1 MFEEFFEKCEIQ
13 NSEII
18 TEAQS
23 ENIKAA
29 LQEKLAADNSPS
41 KRPTEEKEKNLMK
54 TKAMRTFIIAAAI
67 AVVGLAGVV
76 GANAMGA
83 FRTSEEIAED
93 LANKNKVTPEFAEY
107 AAEAQ
112 KENEYLVVVPFYE
125 EMGEIN
131 ELVVTELCPADFKG
145 WDEEDFPGIILR
157 HIEAG
162 RGGVEIMIKSDG
174 NGGYLNNHGELITD
188 EKLLEAIAEGTE
200 KYGDS
205 FVIQY

>member
-13 NSEII
+13 NAEKI

-41 KRPTEEKEKNLMK
+41 KRPTEEKEKNIMK
-54 TKAMRTFIIAAAI
+54 TKAMRTFIIAAAV

-107 AAEAQ
+107 ADEVS
-112 KENEYLVVVPFYE
+112 KEDAHVSPFYE
-125 EMGEIN
+125 DMEEIN
-131 ELVVTELCPADFKG
+131 ELVVTELGPADFKG

-157 HIEAG
+157 HIDAG
-162 RGGVEIMIKSDG
+162 LGGVETMIKSDG
-174 NGGYLNNHGELITD
+174 NGGYLYHGELITD